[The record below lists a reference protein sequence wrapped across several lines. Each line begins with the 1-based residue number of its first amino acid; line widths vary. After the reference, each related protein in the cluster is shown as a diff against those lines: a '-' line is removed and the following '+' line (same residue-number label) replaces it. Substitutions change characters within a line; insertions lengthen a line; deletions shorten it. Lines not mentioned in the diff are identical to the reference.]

1 MSAKIDIRESERGV
15 VRVFLLDLP
24 AQAIERFTVQA
35 GTGEWPLK
43 YGLGASHLNAHFI
56 DVVDLR
62 DLSGMTL
69 SAYLAEGYAIPK
81 ANLREAEA
89 QLNALKGHVVIVS
102 SRAFDNRAQTLTVQT
117 PLRWVGTFEEQKGRT
132 ITPPLRSKSAKG
144 SGQRST
150 PDTGAQKK
158 AILRALMVGLAVIV
172 AFAAVSILRTL

>member
-1 MSAKIDIRESERGV
+1 MSARIDIRESERGV

-43 YGLGASHLNAHFI
+43 YGLGASHLNAHFV

-81 ANLREAEA
+81 ANLRDAEA

-117 PLRWVGTFEEQKGRT
+117 PLRWVGTFEEQRGRT
-132 ITPPLRSKSAKG
+132 ISAPLRSAGAKG
-144 SGQRST
+144 AMQGSDSG
-150 PDTGAQKK
+150 DGAGATG
-158 AILRALMVGLAVIV
+158 LRWLWVALGSI
-172 AFAAVSILRTL
+172 AFIAALGFLLL